1 MTNVDQNFFSS
12 LVAVNVGMDGSVYL
26 TIGHDITP
34 FEMAISSRFHS
45 YFSFELLLGN
55 ISNTKLLIER
65 FLPIEQILN
74 LWKLPDN
81 IITSSNQKAGGSA
94 NIYMMMSRRL
104 PLAELF
110 DRTSIN
116 PSGCTCFALRPS
128 IFRTNAS
135 YISHTVQF
143 IYSLRCFSRLRK
155 QWIFHLRILRFK
167 AGAQLN
173 NPNPGYL
180 YEHFSNILFLAPLI
194 TLDDGTI
201 TTTPHHQFYGNAITL
216 YKSVLYLLILQIY
229 LFKYYYKRILS
240 IYVDK
245 VIRSTLCVCPRPYIF
260 STLRSLVRGKF
271 GTDSNFV
278 VIINVFKLMH
288 ISDRQSNVHID
299 LPPLFLSPVFT
310 YCDHILQ
317 LPSWYTRC
325 HILLRSKT

>member
-1 MTNVDQNFFSS
+1 
-12 LVAVNVGMDGSVYL
+12 
-26 TIGHDITP
+26 
-34 FEMAISSRFHS
+34 
-45 YFSFELLLGN
+45 
-55 ISNTKLLIER
+55 
-65 FLPIEQILN
+65 
-74 LWKLPDN
+74 
-81 IITSSNQKAGGSA
+81 
-94 NIYMMMSRRL
+94 MMMSRRL

-116 PSGCTCFALRPS
+116 PSRCTCFALRPS

-167 AGAQLN
+167 AGAQSN

-194 TLDDGTI
+194 TLDDGTN

-245 VIRSTLCVCPRPYIF
+245 VTQSTLCVCPRPYIF

-278 VIINVFKLMH
+278 VVINIFKLMH
-288 ISDRQSNVHID
+288 ISDRQSNMYMIYSLYFSAPFSSTLNIFHN
-299 LPPLFLSPVFT
+299 
-310 YCDHILQ
+310 
-317 LPSWYTRC
+317 C
-325 HILLRSKT
+325 HRGI